1 MNIRTI
7 SHSLVH
13 KGPPT
18 KFPAKGINMGFS
30 LLPWT
35 DDKAPAEEDSSHLAN
50 TQVPKAMVSARSS
63 LNLKSICF

>member
-1 MNIRTI
+1 
-7 SHSLVH
+7 
-13 KGPPT
+13 
-18 KFPAKGINMGFS
+18 MGFS

-35 DDKAPAEEDSSHLAN
+35 NDKAPAEEDSYLAN